1 MFIFKTSVV
10 LILQI
15 ISQLLPWRMWGSNF
29 NYFVRTE
36 ETEPHTIS
44 VCGGETFIKHTHI
57 CVPVSDVHTLKAFPG
72 LSLHSQNK
80 QAEKV
85 TYAESRLSM
94 WLIPMLQVSSR
105 SSCSHRLFILERK
118 DDLYVFYPLDQFWKE
133 GRQRTQKHHNRG
145 PPLHAG
151 SIPAVREL
159 KSEEVQCK
167 EGNSNVWIVGN
178 RLSNTLCSVSVEAS
192 MQFTSLPK

>member
-151 SIPAVREL
+151 SIPAVRV
-159 KSEEVQCK
+159 EEWGGAMQGRKQQCL
-167 EGNSNVWIVGN
+167 NSWKQALQHFV
-178 RLSNTLCSVSVEAS
+178 LSLGRSFHAIH
-192 MQFTSLPK
+192 FPA